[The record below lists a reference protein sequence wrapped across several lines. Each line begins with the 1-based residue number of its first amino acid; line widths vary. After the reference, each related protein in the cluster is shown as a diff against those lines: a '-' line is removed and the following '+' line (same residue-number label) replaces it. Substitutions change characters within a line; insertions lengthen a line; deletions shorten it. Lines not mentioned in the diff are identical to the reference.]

1 MSVRA
6 LCENFKEL
14 RQKPF
19 WKLLASDNAPETIA
33 ILHTLF
39 FDDEKSLKLSVLQA
53 RLEKALDELSIES
66 HGREQVNAIIHDLRT
81 KEYLT
86 SRFELGAD
94 EPTFELSVQAYDAL
108 RFVDSQTKSR
118 VAPTEG
124 RLELVTHAL
133 TKLNDDTNGDIKARI
148 RRLRLEK
155 KRLDVKIMDLAQGRI
170 SPISPLEVKSQF
182 SDIIDM
188 LEALDGDFLRV
199 CDRFHEL
206 ADMISERMMQHSGTA
221 DELLSDFFESFD
233 EISESEEG
241 RTFQGFYNFL
251 MDEKEMA
258 ELDANI
264 SSIKNRDFWKDM
276 PERGR
281 QKLSDMRINL
291 MARAR
296 DTQAV
301 LKRLSGHLRR
311 LVQSREYLKNR
322 RLAELID
329 ETRALALLLVKENKI
344 KDQDVVLTVSESK
357 IEMVQPVECRLDD
370 PEVAAKDESLEVAQR
385 VEVDLKDLSDRINA
399 AEINYPLLKRNL
411 AEILK
416 ERTTVTIGDL
426 LSRFPATQGL
436 ATAIGYMRL
445 AQQAAVAGI
454 DSQGVHQKEQASW
467 VNRLG
472 QSVLATI
479 PVYYFSTTSL
489 KALNIRAEQLANS

>member
-6 LCENFKEL
+6 LFENFKDL

-39 FDDEKSLKLSVLQA
+39 FDEEKSLKLSILQT
-53 RLEKALDELSIES
+53 RLERALDETSIES
-66 HGREQVNAIIHDLRT
+66 HSRDQVNAYINDLRS
-81 KEYLT
+81 KGYLS

-94 EPTFELSVQAYDAL
+94 EPTFELSVQAYDAI

-124 RLELVTHAL
+124 RLELVTHAVS
-133 TKLNDDTNGDIKARI
+133 KLNDDTNGDVKQRI

-155 KRLDVKIMDLAQGRI
+155 KRLDKKIADLVQGRI
-170 SPISPLEVKSQF
+170 SPISDLEIKSQF
-182 SDIIDM
+182 SDIIEM

-206 ADMISERMMQHSGTA
+206 ADLISERMMQHSGTP

-241 RTFQGFYNFL
+241 RTFQGFYKFL
-251 MDEKEMA
+251 NDEKEMA
-258 ELDANI
+258 DLDANI
-264 SSIKNRDFWKDM
+264 QSLKEREFWKKM
-276 PERGR
+276 PERNR
-281 QKLSDMRINL
+281 QKLSEMRSNL
-291 MARAR
+291 MERAR

-329 ETRALALLLVKENKI
+329 ETRALALSLVKQYDI
-344 KDQDVVLTVSESK
+344 KGQESVLNVHVSR

-370 PEVAAKDESLEVAQR
+370 PEIVAKDESLELASR
-385 VEVDLKDLSDRINA
+385 VDVDLKDLSDRINA
-399 AEINYPLLKRNL
+399 AEINYPLLKRHL
-411 AEILK
+411 AEILQK
-416 ERTTVTIGDL
+416 RTTVTIGEL
-426 LSRFPATQGL
+426 LDKFPATQGL

-454 DSQGVHQKEQASW
+454 DANGVQQKEQATW
-467 VNRLG
+467 KNRLG
-472 QSVLATI
+472 QTVLATI
-479 PVYYFSTTSL
+479 PVYYFSTVSL
-489 KALNIRAEQLANS
+489 KTLNIQAEQLASS